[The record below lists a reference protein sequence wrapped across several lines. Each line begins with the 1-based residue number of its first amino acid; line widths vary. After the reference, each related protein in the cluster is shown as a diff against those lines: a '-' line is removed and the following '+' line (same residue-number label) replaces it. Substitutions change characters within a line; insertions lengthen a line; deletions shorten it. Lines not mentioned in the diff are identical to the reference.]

1 MLDERLKPRWAAAAF
16 RTWSLGKSILE
27 GFAARICAGSL
38 EDGNLGVQPVVLYG
52 AAGFAASGR
61 GRHSSPTTAAR
72 RAFVSVCGAAWVR
85 DANEHR
91 STKCYSRCHGVLD
104 KVHHLTP
111 ERIYAAAEARAEAPL
126 PWGWSRPPPRA
137 IPPWRVVRG
146 MLYCPSDECRSF
158 RLRHRDKDACPLI
171 RENAFSVC
179 AAGSAAAG
187 TLECMRAKARPGEAP
202 PGVFDMWP
210 C

>member
-1 MLDERLKPRWAAAAF
+1 VARERAPRRCSACAGWHEP
-16 RTWSLGKSILE
+16 REPS

-38 EDGNLGVQPVVLYG
+38 EDGTLGVRPVVLYG
-52 AAGFAASGR
+52 AAKFNASGR
-61 GRHSSPTTAAR
+61 GRHSSPTTAMR
-72 RAFVSVCGAAWVR
+72 RAFVTVCGAAWVR

-91 STKCYSRCHGVLD
+91 SSKCCSRCHGVLD

-111 ERIYAAAEARAEAPL
+111 ERIYAAAAAKAETPL
-126 PWGWSRPPPRA
+126 PMGWSRPPPRA
-137 IPPWRVVRG
+137 IRPWRVVRG

-171 RENAFSVC
+171 HENAFSVC

-187 TLECMRAKARPGEAP
+187 TIECMRAKARPGEAK